1 MSPPARTPRAE
12 VDMKSPLLHAS
23 FWILLAAGF
32 PLASISSRAE
42 AHCPGNI
49 AALHPRLV
57 AGALLI
63 VPVKINQFGPF
74 DFMVDTGSQLN
85 VIDPAL
91 ATQLHVKSQAK
102 VGLVATAT
110 AFQASVVV
118 LDSLET
124 GSQSIAN
131 PLA

>member
-1 MSPPARTPRAE
+1 MSPSARTQRAE
-12 VDMKSPLLHAS
+12 VDMKTTLLHAS

-32 PLASISSRAE
+32 PFASISSLAE
-42 AHCPGNI
+42 PHCPGNV

-63 VPVKINQFGPF
+63 VPVKINQAGPF

-91 ATQLHVKSQAK
+91 AAQLAVNSEAR
-102 VGLVATAT
+102 
-110 AFQASVVV
+110 
-118 LDSLET
+118 
-124 GSQSIAN
+124 
-131 PLA
+131 